1 MSNHDDT
8 ALREVLSAAEAVL
21 AARENQ
27 MLTSEE
33 WDALAHAVAAATQP
47 IDGPNETFSVRESVL
62 TRSVVP
68 KRGTPYQH
76 TCDQD
81 VFEAVTHLI
90 DELNGAT
97 FTYEEVRQ
105 TLAAI
110 RSGPP
115 YPYERDGI
123 SFGNRERL
131 LPSKPRGYYREYTVR
146 TPGER
151 TRGAR
156 RIVCGGEPKA
166 PEACWY
172 SDDHYQSFRKILE

>member
-1 MSNHDDT
+1 MSSADHDNLLNV
-8 ALREVLSAAEAVL
+8 LRAAEAVL

-33 WDALAHAVAAATQP
+33 WDALQHAVAAATQP

-76 TCDQD
+76 TCDKD
-81 VFEAVTHLI
+81 VFEAVVHAI

-105 TLAAI
+105 TLDAPFTQVAVAI
-110 RSGPP
+110 A
-115 YPYERDGI
+115 YL
-123 SFGNRERL
+123 RERGIIETAQRRRSVAATDDVHL
-131 LPSKPRGYYREYTVR
+131 DAMIEWHALRE
-146 TPGER
+146 
-151 TRGAR
+151 
-156 RIVCGGEPKA
+156 EPQDQA
-166 PEACWY
+166 AE
-172 SDDHYQSFRKILE
+172 